1 MEEVKKQDSNIKED
15 KELEA
20 IGKYSILKELK
31 TGGGGI
37 AFLVSNPHNVRA
49 ILMSLIFVENLC
61 HEEN

>member
-37 AFLVSNPHNVRA
+37 AFLVSNPHNV
-49 ILMSLIFVENLC
+49 
-61 HEEN
+61 